1 MTEWVII
8 FVVAVFALM
17 IGGNEAE
24 RSDSLSTDWVKSYSL
39 IDSTTSFEDGMEIL
53 DSLWTEIHNKEV
65 MLIIETRQP
74 TPCSINKF
82 RKRDEPTY
90 GCLVYHFKQVYD
102 TTYVNKE
109 YIFNSYRYPE
119 FNEDSTVCH
128 VEELRINLWK

>member
-53 DSLWTEIHNKEV
+53 DSLLLKVKKW
-65 MLIIETRQP
+65 
-74 TPCSINKF
+74 
-82 RKRDEPTY
+82 KR
-90 GCLVYHFKQVYD
+90 
-102 TTYVNKE
+102 
-109 YIFNSYRYPE
+109 
-119 FNEDSTVCH
+119 
-128 VEELRINLWK
+128 